1 MLPPPNLRIGPSGW
15 DYPQW
20 KGVVYPSGNH
30 RTSHPLE
37 YLASHFDLAEI
48 VTTFDQPLK
57 PEVARL
63 WVAKVGRNPSFQFTA
78 VLGRRFTHERSLDPA
93 EIARF
98 KEGLA
103 PIVRSRRF
111 GCLLLQFPWAFR
123 FTTENR
129 EFLIQLRR
137 AFHEFP
143 MTVEMRHRSWEVDEA
158 LGTLIDYRLGFVNID
173 QPSYASAM
181 PPSALLTSSI
191 GYIRLHG
198 RDRNYWAREF
208 RGPAAGGLNDYLYS
222 PAELAEWKER
232 IEHVRAHST
241 ATFVILA
248 NSAAGKA
255 VVNGLQLATL
265 LDDAPHKAAA

>member
-181 PPSALLTSSI
+181 PPSALVTSSI